1 MQIETFKVFCD
12 LVETA
17 SFSRAAALNHVTQSA
32 VSQQIRALERRFHVS
47 LIERGKKNF
56 SVTQEGRAFLQ
67 ASKEILKSYDG
78 LADRLRELENVVA
91 GPLKIAAIY
100 SVGLHDLPPYLKKY
114 RALYPD
120 VNLEVEYRRSTQI
133 YSDVLEGVADLGLVA
148 YPQRRHGLVVESFWE
163 DRMVLICHPGHPLA
177 ARKRVKLSDLQ
188 GERFISFEPDLPTR
202 KAIDKSL
209 RLAGVQIKRVMELD
223 NIETVKRAVEIE
235 NGISIIPETAVVHEV
250 RTGLLVSK
258 EIEADSMWRPLG
270 VIYQRNRPI
279 SAAQRQFVEILK
291 HPLPGVAN
299 SGFSRGRRNG
309 GRPMLRSGPG
319 PRLVPSG

>member
-1 MQIETFKVFCD
+1 
-12 LVETA
+12 
-17 SFSRAAALNHVTQSA
+17 
-32 VSQQIRALERRFHVS
+32 
-47 LIERGKKNF
+47 
-56 SVTQEGRAFLQ
+56 
-67 ASKEILKSYDG
+67 
-78 LADRLRELENVVA
+78 
-91 GPLKIAAIY
+91 
-100 SVGLHDLPPYLKKY
+100 
-114 RALYPD
+114 
-120 VNLEVEYRRSTQI
+120 
-133 YSDVLEGVADLGLVA
+133 
-148 YPQRRHGLVVESFWE
+148 
-163 DRMVLICHPGHPLA
+163 MVLICHPGHPLA